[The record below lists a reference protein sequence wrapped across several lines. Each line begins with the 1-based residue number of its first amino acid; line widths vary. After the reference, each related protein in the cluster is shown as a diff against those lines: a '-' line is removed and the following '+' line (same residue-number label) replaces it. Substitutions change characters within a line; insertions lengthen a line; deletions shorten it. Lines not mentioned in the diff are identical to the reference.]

1 MFLGLFLKISS
12 WVLLDLF
19 NMLNEDSKSM
29 SISHPRI
36 RGAGLV
42 PGVAGGVITARQIG
56 QCISDH
62 ALVLLLGFNGIVLVL
77 EVKRVVVVEGFA
89 EVVLI
94 VQVAE
99 VVLDSE

>member
-1 MFLGLFLKISS
+1 MKTANPCQF
-12 WVLLDLF
+12 
-19 NMLNEDSKSM
+19 
-29 SISHPRI
+29 PT
-36 RGAGLV
+36 
-42 PGVAGGVITARQIG
+42 PGPEGVVTARQIG